1 MILDGDENKN
11 YLEASVV
18 SVLEESGQATGDKLH
33 AEAEGD
39 DVLVGRDGQKPKP
52 YRPTNLSCI
61 VVVGMFEYL
70 VLSVRPWR
78 CPRTQRA
85 GNWPT
90 PPGNPE
96 EGSGEYGRNRRR
108 GKNERRGKVHNTSK
122 PPAAIIIVGMF
133 LE

>member
-52 YRPTNLSCI
+52 YRPATLSCI
-61 VVVGMFEYL
+61 VVVRMFEYL
-70 VLSVRPWR
+70 VLCISCHLFGHKHPKLDTRISFV
-78 CPRTQRA
+78 CHAHT
-85 GNWPT
+85 T
-90 PPGNPE
+90 PPG
-96 EGSGEYGRNRRR
+96 
-108 GKNERRGKVHNTSK
+108 
-122 PPAAIIIVGMF
+122 F
-133 LE
+133 

>member
-52 YRPTNLSCI
+52 YRPATLSCI
-61 VVVGMFEYL
+61 VVVRMFEYF
-70 VLSVRPWR
+70 VLSVRSMAMP
-78 CPRTQRA
+78 
-85 GNWPT
+85 
-90 PPGNPE
+90 
-96 EGSGEYGRNRRR
+96 S
-108 GKNERRGKVHNTSK
+108 NTACRELANTTRK
-122 PPAAIIIVGMF
+122 P
-133 LE
+133 